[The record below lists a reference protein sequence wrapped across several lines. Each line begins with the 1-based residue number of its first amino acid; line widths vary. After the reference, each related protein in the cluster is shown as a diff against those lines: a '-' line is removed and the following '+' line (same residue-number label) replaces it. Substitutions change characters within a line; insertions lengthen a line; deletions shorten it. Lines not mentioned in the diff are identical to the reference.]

1 MIKNKKIGQEFH
13 LYSHPGDS
21 VYIIEIINQVFA
33 SKKKK
38 KKCGWTV

>member
-1 MIKNKKIGQEFH
+1 MIKKKKIGQEFH

-33 SKKKK
+33 SKKNVAGQ
-38 KKCGWTV
+38 CSE